1 MCFILIKT
9 VMTISSPFVCCCC
22 CCFPQPLTWYGQLKR
37 GASVSAARPPPQ
49 HCHLLA
55 LTGLSRTRS
64 HVPLCC
70 GADAWPVPNMSGGSD
85 YTPRWPVGPTVRPP
99 LRGLSSGPGR
109 LELWSGA
116 SLTFNSQPALCPS
129 VIRTCQWET
138 VLTHQ
143 IMAERK
149 LLQGGDIL
157 GWQYGD
163 VKCILGGGGG
173 GGGEEERGPG
183 P

>member
-22 CCFPQPLTWYGQLKR
+22 FPQPLTWYGQLRR
-37 GASVSAARPPPQ
+37 GGSVSEARPPPQ

-99 LRGLSSGPGR
+99 SGQPCGDCRRDRADWSSGREPASR
-109 LELWSGA
+109 LTA
-116 SLTFNSQPALCPS
+116 SPRSAQVSSAPANGKQFSP
-129 VIRTCQWET
+129 IR
-138 VLTHQ
+138 
-143 IMAERK
+143 
-149 LLQGGDIL
+149 
-157 GWQYGD
+157 
-163 VKCILGGGGG
+163 
-173 GGGEEERGPG
+173 
-183 P
+183 